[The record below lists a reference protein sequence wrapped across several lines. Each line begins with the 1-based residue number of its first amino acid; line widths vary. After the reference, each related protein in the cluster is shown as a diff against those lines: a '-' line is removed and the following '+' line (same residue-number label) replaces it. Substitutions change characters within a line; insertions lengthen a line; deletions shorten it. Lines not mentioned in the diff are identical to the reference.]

1 MAIKL
6 VVFDLDGVL
15 IESKQT
21 HFDALNLALGDEY
34 AITMEEHLSTYDG
47 LPTRTKL
54 NMLSERKGLPTDRH
68 AEIARAK
75 GKHTIELLK
84 QKVVPRQDFI
94 DMCRELKDRGY
105 TLACASN
112 AVRDTVKMSLL
123 QLGIIEYFDFWY
135 SNEDVHK
142 PKPHFEMYFQTMLK
156 ANAKPSET
164 LIIEDSHIGRQAVLD
179 AGANLLAVADSYDVS
194 LSRVL
199 DAIEQ
204 YNEQPKQRIP
214 WKSNTMNVL
223 IPMAGAG
230 SRFAEQGYTFPKPL
244 IEVGNKPMI
253 QVVVDNLNI
262 DANYIFIVQSEHYE
276 KYNLE
281 TVLNMIKPG
290 CTIVQVD
297 GVTEGA
303 ACTTLL
309 AREFIDNDQP
319 LIIANS
325 DQFVEWNSNEV
336 LYAFSTEGVD
346 GGILC
351 FDSTHPKWSYAKL
364 DGDGFVS
371 EVAEKQPISTNAT
384 VGIYYWARGSLYV
397 SCADTMIAK
406 DIRVNNEFYVCPV
419 FNEAIE
425 QGSKIRIKHIADDG
439 MWGLGT
445 PEDLNHFLSNY
456 TGSY

>member
-1 MAIKL
+1 MIKL

-15 IESKQT
+15 IDSKQT
-21 HFDALNLALGDEY
+21 HYEALNRALGSEY
-34 AITMEEHLSTYDG
+34 AITIEEHLSTYDG
-47 LPTRTKL
+47 LPTRSKL
-54 NMLSERKGLPTDRH
+54 NMLSERKGLPTDCH

-75 GKHTIELLK
+75 QKHTVEILK
-84 QKVVPRQDFI
+84 ETVQPRQDFV
-94 DMCRELKDRGY
+94 DMCREIKDRGY

-135 SNEDVHK
+135 SNEDVHR
-142 PKPHFEMYFQTMLK
+142 PKPHFEMYFECMLK
-156 ANAKPSET
+156 ADAKPNET

-179 AGANLLAVADSYDVS
+179 AGAHLLAVADTHDVS
-194 LSRVL
+194 LAIVL

-204 YNEQPKQRIP
+204 YNDQPKKRIP
-214 WKSNTMNVL
+214 WKSKSMNIL

-262 DANYIFIVQSEHYE
+262 QANYIFIVQKAHYE

-281 TVLNMIKPG
+281 TVLNMVAPG
-290 CTIVQVD
+290 CTIVQTE
-297 GVTEGA
+297 GITEGA

-309 AREFIDNDQP
+309 AKEHIDNEEP

-336 LYAFSTEGVD
+336 LYAFTTEGVD

-351 FDSTHPKWSYAKL
+351 FNSTHPKWSYAKL
-364 DGDGFVS
+364 DDDGFVS

-384 VGIYYWARGSLYV
+384 VGIYYWSRGSLYV
-397 SCADTMIAK
+397 NSAERMIER
-406 DIRVNNEFYVCPV
+406 DIRTNNEFYVCPAY
-419 FNEAIE
+419 NELVE
-425 QGSKIRIKHIADDG
+425 DGGKIRVKTIEEDG

-445 PEDLNHFLSNY
+445 PEDLKHFLSNY
-456 TGSY
+456 KGKY

>member
-1 MAIKL
+1 MIKL

-15 IESKQT
+15 IDSKQT
-21 HFDALNLALGDEY
+21 HYEALNRALGSEY
-34 AITMEEHLSTYDG
+34 AITIEEHLSTYDG
-47 LPTRTKL
+47 LPTRSKL

-75 GKHTIELLK
+75 QKHTVEILK
-84 QKVVPRQDFI
+84 ETVQPRQDFV
-94 DMCRELKDRGY
+94 DMCREIKDRGY

-135 SNEDVHK
+135 SNEDVHR
-142 PKPHFEMYFQTMLK
+142 PKPHFEMYFECMLK
-156 ANAKPSET
+156 ANAKPNET

-179 AGANLLAVADSYDVS
+179 AGAHLLAVADTHDVS
-194 LSRVL
+194 LAIVL

-204 YNEQPKQRIP
+204 HNEQPKKRIP
-214 WKSNTMNVL
+214 WKSKSMNVL

-262 DANYIFIVQSEHYE
+262 QANYIFIVQKDHYQ

-281 TVLNMIKPG
+281 TVLNMVAPG
-290 CTIVQVD
+290 CTIVQTE
-297 GVTEGA
+297 GITEGA

-309 AREFIDNDQP
+309 AKEYINNEEP

-336 LYAFSTEGVD
+336 LYAFTTEGVD

-351 FDSTHPKWSYAKL
+351 FNSTHPKWSYAKL
-364 DGDGFVS
+364 DENGFVS

-384 VGIYYWARGSLYV
+384 VGIYYWSRGSLYV
-397 SCADTMIAK
+397 NSAERMIERN
-406 DIRVNNEFYVCPV
+406 IRTNNEFYVCPAY
-419 FNEAIE
+419 NELVE
-425 QGSKIRIKHIADDG
+425 DGGKIRVKTIKEDG

-445 PEDLNHFLSNY
+445 PEDLKHFLSNY
-456 TGSY
+456 TGKY

>member
-1 MAIKL
+1 MIKL

-15 IESKQT
+15 IDSKQT
-21 HFDALNLALGDEY
+21 HYEALNRALGSEY
-34 AITMEEHLSTYDG
+34 AITIEEHLSTYDG
-47 LPTRTKL
+47 LPTRSKL
-54 NMLSERKGLPTDRH
+54 NMLSERKGLPTDCH

-75 GKHTIELLK
+75 QKHTVEILK
-84 QKVVPRQDFI
+84 ETVQPRQDFV
-94 DMCRELKDRGY
+94 DMCREIKDRGY

-135 SNEDVHK
+135 SNEDVHR
-142 PKPHFEMYFQTMLK
+142 PKPHFEMYFECMLK
-156 ANAKPSET
+156 ADAKPNET

-179 AGANLLAVADSYDVS
+179 AGAHLLAVADTHDVS
-194 LSRVL
+194 LAIVL

-204 YNEQPKQRIP
+204 HNEQPKKRIP
-214 WKSNTMNVL
+214 WKSKSMNVL

-262 DANYIFIVQSEHYE
+262 QANYIFIVQKDHYE

-281 TVLNMIKPG
+281 TVLNMVAPG
-290 CTIVQVD
+290 CTIVQTE
-297 GVTEGA
+297 GITEGA

-309 AREFIDNDQP
+309 AKEYINNEEP

-336 LYAFSTEGVD
+336 LYAFTTEGVD

-351 FDSTHPKWSYAKL
+351 FNSTHPKWSYAKL
-364 DGDGFVS
+364 DDNGFVS

-384 VGIYYWARGSLYV
+384 VGIYYWSRGSLYV
-397 SCADTMIAK
+397 NSAERMIERN
-406 DIRVNNEFYVCPV
+406 IRTNNEFYVCPA
-419 FNEAIE
+419 FNELVE
-425 QGSKIRIKHIADDG
+425 DGGKVRVKNIAEDG

-445 PEDLNHFLSNY
+445 PEDLKHFLANY
-456 TGSY
+456 TGKY

>member
-1 MAIKL
+1 MIKL

-15 IESKQT
+15 IDSKQT
-21 HFDALNLALGDEY
+21 HYEALNRALGSEY
-34 AITMEEHLSTYDG
+34 AITIEEHLSTYDG
-47 LPTRTKL
+47 LPTRSKL

-75 GKHTIELLK
+75 QKHTVEILK
-84 QKVVPRQDFI
+84 ETVQPRQDFV
-94 DMCRELKDRGY
+94 DMCREIKDRGY

-135 SNEDVHK
+135 SNEDVHR
-142 PKPHFEMYFQTMLK
+142 PKPHFEMYFECMLK
-156 ANAKPSET
+156 ADAKPNET

-179 AGANLLAVADSYDVS
+179 AGAHLLAVADTHDVS
-194 LSRVL
+194 LAIVL

-204 YNEQPKQRIP
+204 HNEQPKKRIP
-214 WKSNTMNVL
+214 WKSKSMNVL

-262 DANYIFIVQSEHYE
+262 QANYIFIVQKDHYQ

-281 TVLNMIKPG
+281 TVLNMVAPG
-290 CTIVQVD
+290 CTIVQTE
-297 GVTEGA
+297 GITEGA

-309 AREFIDNDQP
+309 AKEYINNEEP

-336 LYAFSTEGVD
+336 LYAFTTEGVD

-351 FDSTHPKWSYAKL
+351 FNSTHPKWSYAKL
-364 DGDGFVS
+364 DENGFVS

-384 VGIYYWARGSLYV
+384 VGIYYWSRGSLYV
-397 SCADTMIAK
+397 NSAERMIERN
-406 DIRVNNEFYVCPV
+406 IRTNNEFYVCPAY
-419 FNEAIE
+419 NELVE
-425 QGSKIRIKHIADDG
+425 DGGKIRVKTIADNG
-439 MWGLGT
+439 MWGIGT
-445 PEDLNHFLSNY
+445 PEDLKHFLSNY
-456 TGSY
+456 TGKY

>member
-1 MAIKL
+1 MIKL

-15 IESKQT
+15 IDSKQT
-21 HFDALNLALGDEY
+21 HYEALNRALGSEY
-34 AITMEEHLSTYDG
+34 TITIEEHLSTYDG
-47 LPTRTKL
+47 LPTRSKL

-75 GKHTIELLK
+75 QKHTVEILK
-84 QKVVPRQDFI
+84 ETVQPRQDFV
-94 DMCRELKDRGY
+94 DMCREIKDRGY

-135 SNEDVHK
+135 SNEDVHR
-142 PKPHFEMYFQTMLK
+142 PKPHFEMYFECMLK
-156 ANAKPSET
+156 ADAKPNET

-179 AGANLLAVADSYDVS
+179 AGAHLLAVADTHDVS
-194 LSRVL
+194 LAIVL

-204 YNEQPKQRIP
+204 HNEQPKKRIP
-214 WKSNTMNVL
+214 WKSKSMNVL

-262 DANYIFIVQSEHYE
+262 QANYIFIVQKDHYQ

-281 TVLNMIKPG
+281 TVLNMVAPG
-290 CTIVQVD
+290 CTIVQTE
-297 GVTEGA
+297 GITEGA

-309 AREFIDNDQP
+309 AKEYINNEEP

-336 LYAFSTEGVD
+336 LYAFTTEGVD

-351 FDSTHPKWSYAKL
+351 FNSTHPKWSYAKL
-364 DGDGFVS
+364 DENGFVS

-384 VGIYYWARGSLYV
+384 VGIYYWSRGSLYV
-397 SCADTMIAK
+397 NSAERMIERN
-406 DIRVNNEFYVCPV
+406 IRTNNEFYVCPAY
-419 FNEAIE
+419 NELVE
-425 QGSKIRIKHIADDG
+425 DGGKIRVKTIADNG
-439 MWGLGT
+439 MWGIGT
-445 PEDLNHFLSNY
+445 PEDLKHFLSNY
-456 TGSY
+456 TGKY

>member
-1 MAIKL
+1 MIKL

-15 IESKQT
+15 IDSKQT
-21 HFDALNLALGDEY
+21 HYEALNRALSSKY
-34 AITMEEHLSTYDG
+34 AITIEEHLSTYDG
-47 LPTRTKL
+47 LPTRSKL

-75 GKHTIELLK
+75 QKHTVEILK
-84 QKVVPRQDFI
+84 ETVQPRQDFV
-94 DMCRELKDRGY
+94 DMCREIKDRGY

-135 SNEDVHK
+135 SNEDVHR
-142 PKPHFEMYFQTMLK
+142 PKPHFEMYFECMLK
-156 ANAKPSET
+156 ADAKPNET

-179 AGANLLAVADSYDVS
+179 AGAHLLAVADTHDVS
-194 LSRVL
+194 LAIVL

-204 YNEQPKQRIP
+204 HNEQPKKRIP
-214 WKSNTMNVL
+214 WKSKSMNVL

-262 DANYIFIVQSEHYE
+262 QANYIFIVQKDHYQ

-281 TVLNMIKPG
+281 TVLNMVAPG
-290 CTIVQVD
+290 CTIVQTE
-297 GVTEGA
+297 GITEGA

-309 AREFIDNDQP
+309 AKEYINNEEP

-336 LYAFSTEGVD
+336 LYAFTTEGVD

-351 FDSTHPKWSYAKL
+351 FNSTHPKWSYAKL
-364 DGDGFVS
+364 DENGFVS

-384 VGIYYWARGSLYV
+384 VGIYYWSRGSLYV
-397 SCADTMIAK
+397 NSAERMIERN
-406 DIRVNNEFYVCPV
+406 IRTNNEFYVCPAY
-419 FNEAIE
+419 NELVE
-425 QGSKIRIKHIADDG
+425 DGGKIRVKTIADNG
-439 MWGLGT
+439 MWGIGT
-445 PEDLNHFLSNY
+445 PEDLKHFLSNY
-456 TGSY
+456 TGKY

>member
-1 MAIKL
+1 MIKL

-15 IESKQT
+15 IDSKQT
-21 HFDALNLALGDEY
+21 HYEALNRALGSEY
-34 AITMEEHLSTYDG
+34 AITIEEHLSTYDG
-47 LPTRTKL
+47 LPTRSKL

-75 GKHTIELLK
+75 QKHTVEILK
-84 QKVVPRQDFI
+84 ETVQPRQDFV
-94 DMCRELKDRGY
+94 DMCREIKDRGY

-135 SNEDVHK
+135 SNEDVHR
-142 PKPHFEMYFQTMLK
+142 PKPHFEMYFECMLK
-156 ANAKPSET
+156 ADAKPNET

-179 AGANLLAVADSYDVS
+179 AGAHLLAVADTHDVS
-194 LSRVL
+194 LAIVL

-204 YNEQPKQRIP
+204 HNEQPKKRIP
-214 WKSNTMNVL
+214 WKSKSMNVL

-262 DANYIFIVQSEHYE
+262 QANYIFIVQKDHYE

-281 TVLNMIKPG
+281 TVLNMVAPG
-290 CTIVQVD
+290 CTIVQTE
-297 GVTEGA
+297 GITEGA

-309 AREFIDNDQP
+309 AKEYINNEEP

-336 LYAFSTEGVD
+336 LYAFTTEGVD

-351 FDSTHPKWSYAKL
+351 FNSTHPKWSYAKL
-364 DGDGFVS
+364 DENGFVS

-384 VGIYYWARGSLYV
+384 VGIYYWSRGSLYV
-397 SCADTMIAK
+397 NSAERMIERN
-406 DIRVNNEFYVCPV
+406 IRTNNEFYVCPAY
-419 FNEAIE
+419 NELVE
-425 QGSKIRIKHIADDG
+425 DGGKIRVKTIADNG
-439 MWGLGT
+439 MWGIGT
-445 PEDLNHFLSNY
+445 PEDLKHFLSNY
-456 TGSY
+456 KGEY

>member
-1 MAIKL
+1 MIKL
-6 VVFDLDGVL
+6 VIFDLDGVL
-15 IESKQT
+15 IDSKQI
-21 HFDALNLALGDEY
+21 HYEALNRALGDEY
-34 AITMEEHLSTYDG
+34 AISIEEHLANYDG
-47 LPTRTKL
+47 LPTRSKL

-68 AEIARAK
+68 ASIARAK
-75 GKHTIELLK
+75 QKATVDILK
-84 QKVVPRQDFI
+84 ETVEPRDDFT

-123 QLGIIEYFDFWY
+123 KLNLIEYFDFWY
-135 SNEDVHK
+135 SNEDVEK
-142 PKPHFEMYFQTMLK
+142 PKPHFEMYFKCMLT
-156 ANAKPSET
+156 ANCKPSET

-179 AGANLLAVADSYDVS
+179 SGANLLAVEDTKDIY
-194 LSRVL
+194 LSKVL
-199 DAIEQ
+199 DAIEE
-204 YNEQPKQRIP
+204 YEEPKRNIP
-214 WKSNTMNVL
+214 WKSKKMNVL

-262 DANYIFIVQSEHYE
+262 EANYIFIVQKEHYE

-281 TVLNMIKPG
+281 TVLNLVKPD
-290 CTIVQVD
+290 CTIVQVE

-309 AREFIDNDQP
+309 AKEYIDNEDP

-336 LYAFSTEGVD
+336 LYAFSTEGVG
-346 GGILC
+346 GGILT
-351 FDSTHPKWSYAKL
+351 FESTHPKWSYART
-364 DGDGFVS
+364 DQNGWVTQ
-371 EVAEKQPISTNAT
+371 VAEKQPISINAT
-384 VGIYYWARGSLYV
+384 VGIYYWARGCDYV
-397 SCADTMIAK
+397 SSALQMIDK
-406 DIRVNNEFYVCPV
+406 NIRTNNEFYVCPV
-419 FNEAIE
+419 FNEFI
-425 QGSKIRIKHIADDG
+425 QGGGKVRIKHINPEG

-445 PEDLNHFLSNY
+445 PEDLTHFLANY
-456 TGSY
+456 SGTY

>member
-1 MAIKL
+1 MIKL

-15 IESKQT
+15 IDSKQT
-21 HFDALNLALGDEY
+21 HYEALNRALGSEY
-34 AITMEEHLSTYDG
+34 AITIEEHLSTYDG
-47 LPTRTKL
+47 LPTRSKL

-75 GKHTIELLK
+75 QKHTVEILK
-84 QKVVPRQDFI
+84 ETVQSRQDFV
-94 DMCRELKDRGY
+94 DMCREIKDRGY

-135 SNEDVHK
+135 SNEDVHR
-142 PKPHFEMYFQTMLK
+142 PKPHFEMYFECMLK
-156 ANAKPSET
+156 ANAKPNET

-179 AGANLLAVADSYDVS
+179 AGAHLLAVADTHDVS
-194 LSRVL
+194 LAIVL

-204 YNEQPKQRIP
+204 YNDQPKKRIP
-214 WKSNTMNVL
+214 WKSKSMNIL

-262 DANYIFIVQSEHYE
+262 QANYIFIVQKAHYE

-281 TVLNMIKPG
+281 TVLNMVAPG
-290 CTIVQVD
+290 CTIVQTE
-297 GVTEGA
+297 GITEGA

-309 AREFIDNDQP
+309 AKEHIDNEEP

-336 LYAFSTEGVD
+336 LYAFTTEGVD

-351 FDSTHPKWSYAKL
+351 FNSTHPKWSYAKL
-364 DGDGFVS
+364 DDDGFVS

-384 VGIYYWARGSLYV
+384 VGIYYWSRGSLYV
-397 SCADTMIAK
+397 NSAERMIER
-406 DIRVNNEFYVCPV
+406 DIRTNNEFYVCPAY
-419 FNEAIE
+419 NELVE
-425 QGSKIRIKHIADDG
+425 DGGKIRVKTIKEDG

-445 PEDLNHFLSNY
+445 PEDLKHFLSNY
-456 TGSY
+456 KGKY

>member
-1 MAIKL
+1 MTVKL
-6 VVFDLDGVL
+6 IVFDLDGVL
-15 IESKQT
+15 IDSKQT
-21 HFDALNLALGDEY
+21 HYEALNRALGKEF
-34 AITMEEHLSTYDG
+34 AISIEEHLSTYDG
-47 LPTRTKL
+47 LPTRSKL
-54 NMLSERKGLPTDRH
+54 NLLTQSKGLPTDKH
-68 AEIARAK
+68 ADIARAK
-75 GKHTIELLK
+75 QLATVDILK
-84 QKVVPRQDFI
+84 ETVLPRTDFV

-105 TLACASN
+105 ILACASN

-135 SNEDVHK
+135 SNEDVNK
-142 PKPHFEMYFQTMLK
+142 PKPHFEMYFKCMLK
-156 ANAKPSET
+156 ANAKPAET
-164 LIIEDSHIGRQAVLD
+164 LIIEDSHIGRQAVID
-179 AGANLLAVADSYDVS
+179 SGAHLLAVTDTKDIS
-194 LSRVL
+194 LCKIL
-199 DAIEQ
+199 DAIELH
-204 YNEQPKQRIP
+204 NEQKIKSIP
-214 WKSNTMNVL
+214 WKSKTMNVL

-262 DANYIFIVQSEHYE
+262 DAHHIFIVQQEHYE

-281 TVLNMIKPG
+281 TVLNMVKPG
-290 CTIVQVD
+290 CTIVQVN

-309 AREFIDNDQP
+309 AREFIDNDDP

-346 GGILC
+346 GGILT
-351 FDSTHPKWSYAKL
+351 FKSTHPKWSYAKL
-364 DGDGFVS
+364 DSNGFVK

-384 VGIYYWARGSLYV
+384 VGIYYFARGSLYV
-397 SCADTMIAK
+397 SGADLMIAK
-406 DIRVNNEFYVCPV
+406 NIRTNNEFYVCPV
-419 FNEAIE
+419 FNEII
-425 QGSKIRIKHIADDG
+425 QLDGKIRIKEIEEKG

-445 PEDLNHFLSNY
+445 PEDLNNFLNNY
-456 TGSY
+456 SGIY

>member
-1 MAIKL
+1 VIKL
-6 VVFDLDGVL
+6 IVFDLDGVL
-15 IESKQT
+15 IDSKQT
-21 HFDALNLALGDEY
+21 HYEALNRALGSEY
-34 AITMEEHLSTYDG
+34 AITIEEHLSTYDG
-47 LPTRTKL
+47 LPTRSKL

-68 AEIARAK
+68 AEVARAK
-75 GKHTIELLK
+75 QRATVDILK
-84 QKVVPRQDFI
+84 EKVQPRQDFV

-135 SNEDVHK
+135 SNEDVTK
-142 PKPHFEMYFQTMLK
+142 PKPHFEMYFECMLK
-156 ANAKPSET
+156 ANAKPAET

-179 AGANLLAVADSYDVS
+179 SGAHLLAVADTQDVS
-194 LSRVL
+194 LGRVL
-199 DAIEQ
+199 DAIEEH
-204 YNEQPKQRIP
+204 NEETQKRIP
-214 WKSNTMNVL
+214 WKSKTMNVL

-262 DANYIFIVQSEHYE
+262 DANYIFIVQKEHYE

-281 TVLNMIKPG
+281 TVLNMVAPN
-290 CTIVQVD
+290 CTIVQTE
-297 GVTEGA
+297 GITEGA

-309 AREFIDNDQP
+309 AKEYINNDEP
-319 LIIANS
+319 LVIANS

-346 GGILC
+346 GGILT
-351 FDSTHPKWSYAKL
+351 FPSTHPKWSYAKL
-364 DGDGFVS
+364 DDNGFVDQI
-371 EVAEKQPISTNAT
+371 AEKQVISENAT
-384 VGIYYWARGSLYV
+384 VGIYYYARGSLYV
-397 SCADTMIAK
+397 ASAERMIERN
-406 DIRVNNEFYVCPV
+406 IRTNNEFYVAPA
-419 FNEAIE
+419 FNELI
-425 QGSKIRIKHIADDG
+425 QDGGKVRIKHIDPAG

-445 PEDLNHFLSNY
+445 PEDLNHFLANY
-456 TGSY
+456 KGKY

>member
-1 MAIKL
+1 MIKL

-15 IESKQT
+15 IDSKQT
-21 HFDALNLALGDEY
+21 HYEALNRALGSEY
-34 AITMEEHLSTYDG
+34 AITIEEHLSTYDG
-47 LPTRTKL
+47 LPTRSKL
-54 NMLSERKGLPTDRH
+54 NMLSERKGLPTDCH

-75 GKHTIELLK
+75 QKHTVEILK
-84 QKVVPRQDFI
+84 ETVQPRQDFV
-94 DMCRELKDRGY
+94 DMCREIKDRGY

-135 SNEDVHK
+135 SNEDVHR
-142 PKPHFEMYFQTMLK
+142 PKPHFEMYFECMLK
-156 ANAKPSET
+156 ADAKPNET

-179 AGANLLAVADSYDVS
+179 AGAHLLAVADTHDVS
-194 LSRVL
+194 LAIVL

-204 YNEQPKQRIP
+204 YNDQPKKRIP
-214 WKSNTMNVL
+214 WKSKSMNIL

-262 DANYIFIVQSEHYE
+262 QANYIFIVQKAHYE

-281 TVLNMIKPG
+281 TVLNMVAPG
-290 CTIVQVD
+290 CTIVQTE
-297 GVTEGA
+297 GITEGA

-309 AREFIDNDQP
+309 AKEHIDNEEP

-336 LYAFSTEGVD
+336 LYAFTTEGVD

-351 FDSTHPKWSYAKL
+351 FNSTHPKWSYAKL
-364 DGDGFVS
+364 DDDGFVS

-384 VGIYYWARGSLYV
+384 VGIYYWSRGSLYV
-397 SCADTMIAK
+397 NSAERMIER
-406 DIRVNNEFYVCPV
+406 DIRTNNEFYVCPAY
-419 FNEAIE
+419 NELVE
-425 QGSKIRIKHIADDG
+425 DGGKIRVKTIKEDG

-445 PEDLNHFLSNY
+445 PEDLKHFLSNY
-456 TGSY
+456 KGKY

>member
-1 MAIKL
+1 MIKL

-15 IESKQT
+15 IDSKQT
-21 HFDALNLALGDEY
+21 HYEALNRALGSEY
-34 AITMEEHLSTYDG
+34 TITIEEHLSTYDG
-47 LPTRTKL
+47 LPTRSKL

-75 GKHTIELLK
+75 QKHTVEILK
-84 QKVVPRQDFI
+84 ETVQPRQDFV
-94 DMCRELKDRGY
+94 DMCREIKDRGY

-135 SNEDVHK
+135 SNEDVHR
-142 PKPHFEMYFQTMLK
+142 PKPHFEMYFECMLK
-156 ANAKPSET
+156 ADAKPNET

-179 AGANLLAVADSYDVS
+179 AGAHLLAVADTHDVS
-194 LSRVL
+194 LAIVL

-204 YNEQPKQRIP
+204 YNDQPKKRIP
-214 WKSNTMNVL
+214 WKSKSMNIL

-262 DANYIFIVQSEHYE
+262 QANYIFIVQKEHYE

-281 TVLNMIKPG
+281 TVLNMVAPG
-290 CTIVQVD
+290 CTIVQTE
-297 GVTEGA
+297 GITEGA

-309 AREFIDNDQP
+309 AKEYINNEEP

-325 DQFVEWNSNEV
+325 DQFIEWNSNEV
-336 LYAFSTEGVD
+336 LYAFTTEGVD

-351 FDSTHPKWSYAKL
+351 FNSTHPKWSYAKL
-364 DGDGFVS
+364 DENGFVS

-384 VGIYYWARGSLYV
+384 VGIYYWSRGSLYV
-397 SCADTMIAK
+397 NSAERMIERN
-406 DIRVNNEFYVCPV
+406 IRTNNEFYVCPA
-419 FNEAIE
+419 FNELIE
-425 QGSKIRIKHIADDG
+425 DGGKVRVKNIAEDG
-439 MWGLGT
+439 MWGIGT
-445 PEDLNHFLSNY
+445 PEDLKHFLANY
-456 TGSY
+456 KGKY

>member
-1 MAIKL
+1 MIKL

-15 IESKQT
+15 IDSKQT
-21 HFDALNLALGDEY
+21 HYDALNRALGGEY

-47 LPTRTKL
+47 LPTRSKL

-75 GKHTIELLK
+75 QKHTVEILK
-84 QKVVPRQDFI
+84 ETVQPRQDFV
-94 DMCRELKDRGY
+94 DMCREIKDRGY

-135 SNEDVHK
+135 SNEDVHR
-142 PKPHFEMYFQTMLK
+142 PKPHFEMYFECMLK
-156 ANAKPSET
+156 ANAKPGES

-179 AGANLLAVADSYDVS
+179 AGAHLLAVADTHDVS
-194 LSRVL
+194 LAIVL

-204 YNEQPKQRIP
+204 HNEQPKKRIP
-214 WKSNTMNVL
+214 WKSKSMNVL

-262 DANYIFIVQSEHYE
+262 QANYIFIVQKSHYE

-281 TVLNMIKPG
+281 TVLNMVAPG
-290 CTIVQVD
+290 CTIVQTE
-297 GVTEGA
+297 GMTEGA

-309 AREFIDNDQP
+309 AKEYINNEEP

-336 LYAFSTEGVD
+336 LYAFTTEGVD

-351 FDSTHPKWSYAKL
+351 FNSTHPKWSYAKL
-364 DGDGFVS
+364 DDNGFVS

-384 VGIYYWARGSLYV
+384 VGIYYWSRGSLYV
-397 SCADTMIAK
+397 NSAERMIERN
-406 DIRVNNEFYVCPV
+406 IRTNNEFYVCPAY
-419 FNEAIE
+419 NELVE
-425 QGSKIRIKHIADDG
+425 DGGKIRVKTIADDG

-445 PEDLNHFLSNY
+445 PEDLKHFLSNY
-456 TGSY
+456 TGKY

>member
-1 MAIKL
+1 MIKL

-15 IESKQT
+15 IDSKQT
-21 HFDALNLALGDEY
+21 HYEALNRALGSEY
-34 AITMEEHLSTYDG
+34 AITIEEHLSTYDG
-47 LPTRTKL
+47 LPTRSKL
-54 NMLSERKGLPTDRH
+54 NMLSERKGLPTDCH

-75 GKHTIELLK
+75 QKHTVEILK
-84 QKVVPRQDFI
+84 ETVQSRQDFV
-94 DMCRELKDRGY
+94 DMCREIKDRGY

-135 SNEDVHK
+135 SNEDVHR
-142 PKPHFEMYFQTMLK
+142 PKPHFEMYFECMLK
-156 ANAKPSET
+156 ANAKPNET

-179 AGANLLAVADSYDVS
+179 AGAHLLAVADTHDVS
-194 LSRVL
+194 LAIVL

-204 YNEQPKQRIP
+204 YNDQPKKRIP
-214 WKSNTMNVL
+214 WKSKSMNIL

-262 DANYIFIVQSEHYE
+262 QANYIFIVQKAHYE

-281 TVLNMIKPG
+281 TVLNMVAPG
-290 CTIVQVD
+290 CTIVQTE
-297 GVTEGA
+297 GITEGA

-309 AREFIDNDQP
+309 AKEHIDNEEP

-336 LYAFSTEGVD
+336 LYAFTTEGVD

-351 FDSTHPKWSYAKL
+351 FNSTHPKWSYAKL
-364 DGDGFVS
+364 DDDGFVS

-384 VGIYYWARGSLYV
+384 VGIYYWSRGSLYV
-397 SCADTMIAK
+397 NSAERMIER
-406 DIRVNNEFYVCPV
+406 DIRTNNEFYVCPAY
-419 FNEAIE
+419 NELVE
-425 QGSKIRIKHIADDG
+425 DGGKIRVKTIKEDG

-445 PEDLNHFLSNY
+445 PEDLKHFLSNY
-456 TGSY
+456 KGKY

>member
-1 MAIKL
+1 MIKL

-15 IESKQT
+15 IDSKQT
-21 HFDALNLALGDEY
+21 HYEALNRALGSEY
-34 AITMEEHLSTYDG
+34 AITIEEHLSTYDG
-47 LPTRTKL
+47 LPTRSKL

-75 GKHTIELLK
+75 QKHTVEILK
-84 QKVVPRQDFI
+84 ETVQPRQDFV
-94 DMCRELKDRGY
+94 DMCREIKDRGY

-135 SNEDVHK
+135 SNEDVHR
-142 PKPHFEMYFQTMLK
+142 PKPHFEMYFECMLK
-156 ANAKPSET
+156 ANAKPNET

-179 AGANLLAVADSYDVS
+179 AGAHLLAVADTHDVS
-194 LSRVL
+194 LAIVL

-204 YNEQPKQRIP
+204 HNEQPKQHIP
-214 WKSNTMNVL
+214 WRSKSMNVL

-230 SRFAEQGYTFPKPL
+230 TRFAEQGYTFPKPL

-262 DANYIFIVQSEHYE
+262 QANYIFIVQKEHYE

-281 TVLNMIKPG
+281 TVLNMVAPG
-290 CTIVQVD
+290 CTIVQTE
-297 GVTEGA
+297 GITEGA

-309 AREFIDNDQP
+309 AKEYINNEEP

-336 LYAFSTEGVD
+336 LYAFTTEGVD

-351 FDSTHPKWSYAKL
+351 FNSTHPKWSYAKL
-364 DGDGFVS
+364 DENGFVS

-384 VGIYYWARGSLYV
+384 VGIYYWSRGSLYV
-397 SCADTMIAK
+397 NSAERMIERN
-406 DIRVNNEFYVCPV
+406 IRTNNEFYVCPAY
-419 FNEAIE
+419 NELIE
-425 QGSKIRIKHIADDG
+425 DGGKVRVKNIAEDG
-439 MWGLGT
+439 MWGIGT
-445 PEDLNHFLSNY
+445 PEDLKHFLANY
-456 TGSY
+456 KGKY

>member
-1 MAIKL
+1 MIKL

-15 IESKQT
+15 IDSKQT
-21 HFDALNLALGDEY
+21 HYEALNRALGSKY
-34 AITMEEHLSTYDG
+34 AITIEEHLSTYDG
-47 LPTRTKL
+47 LPTRSKL

-75 GKHTIELLK
+75 QKHTVEILK
-84 QKVVPRQDFI
+84 ETVQPRQDFV
-94 DMCRELKDRGY
+94 DMCREIKDRGY

-135 SNEDVHK
+135 SNEDVHR
-142 PKPHFEMYFQTMLK
+142 PKPHFEMYFECMLK
-156 ANAKPSET
+156 ADAKPNET

-179 AGANLLAVADSYDVS
+179 AGAHLLAVADTHDVS
-194 LSRVL
+194 LAIVL

-204 YNEQPKQRIP
+204 HNEQPKKRIP
-214 WKSNTMNVL
+214 WKSKSMNVL

-262 DANYIFIVQSEHYE
+262 QANYIFIVQKDHYQ

-281 TVLNMIKPG
+281 TVLNMVAPG
-290 CTIVQVD
+290 CTIVQTE
-297 GVTEGA
+297 GITEGA

-309 AREFIDNDQP
+309 AKEYINNEEP

-336 LYAFSTEGVD
+336 LYAFTTEGVD

-351 FDSTHPKWSYAKL
+351 FNSTHPKWSYAKL
-364 DGDGFVS
+364 DENGFVS

-384 VGIYYWARGSLYV
+384 VGIYYWSRGSLYV
-397 SCADTMIAK
+397 NSAERMIERN
-406 DIRVNNEFYVCPV
+406 IRTNNEFYVCPAY
-419 FNEAIE
+419 NELVE
-425 QGSKIRIKHIADDG
+425 DGGKIRVKTIADNG
-439 MWGLGT
+439 MWGIGT
-445 PEDLNHFLSNY
+445 PEDLKHFLSNY
-456 TGSY
+456 TGKY